1 MSSPNS
7 QDDDID
13 VTAIAMTITKRQ
25 NQRCI
30 GAAVHRRQHRSSME
44 DAIQYSIELYDFF
57 DNEQFSA
64 VSLREVNLTEHFLAG
79 YR

>member
-7 QDDDID
+7 QETDID
-13 VTAIAMTITKRQ
+13 VTAIALTITKKQ

-30 GAAVHRRQHRSSME
+30 GAAVHRRQHRSGMDDS
-44 DAIQYSIELYDFF
+44 IQYSIELFDFF

-64 VSLREVNLTEHFLAG
+64 VSPES
-79 YR
+79 YS